1 LFEPHAVLDLE
12 HPLALSPTG
21 QSRSVLLA
29 LLIAALLH
37 LGVLLL
43 LPQQILR
50 STAPSAVEA
59 QDMQLTLLPPQ
70 ELSPEDL
77 RFVEA
82 NPDAPENEP
91 DAKDQYSFRSQQAAS
106 ETLSDSPLNAPNVAG
121 DTDSQKIIQG
131 SLESAPPVAPGV
143 YSTEAQEGTGDGTD
157 GGDPGAVA
165 QAAQQLAAPQPLPA
179 PQFIQQKP
187 VEDVGP
193 GSRMD
198 QPGLALE
205 VFEQVDP
212 TAPVEIYRQQ
222 DQPPVAAAQAGAGNG
237 GAPAARPMPRARP
250 RLAPELLTG
259 PLMRSEGSARLRG
272 TLAIDASFSEFGEY
286 QQQFFAALQAGW
298 YQEIE
303 FFQPIDTATRV
314 VVRFT
319 IQSDGVVRDVEVVQ
333 SSASQIATFICES
346 AITKRS
352 PFRPWTKEMVQVFGQ
367 ERSLTVAFHYR

>member
-1 LFEPHAVLDLE
+1 
-12 HPLALSPTG
+12 
-21 QSRSVLLA
+21 
-29 LLIAALLH
+29 
-37 LGVLLL
+37 
-43 LPQQILR
+43 
-50 STAPSAVEA
+50 
-59 QDMQLTLLPPQ
+59 MQLTLLPPQ